1 MAERNQKRTVILA
14 VILAAVVAAALTY
27 TFSSREV
34 QAPVTPES
42 AVPLE
47 KAAVPDAAVPSP
59 GPAGTAV
66 AAETTPAPAP
76 VPVPAKAVALEQP
89 AGGTPLTLKALQFMP
104 ASAQF
109 ALGIPA
115 PASLVERVVPFVQQ
129 FVPGIDLAAEIDLI
143 AKDLAV
149 DMEVPGE
156 GGLVGVLAAMGF
168 DSRAGMG
175 AFLDLAELAK
185 VVADAAAAGSVPE
198 MPDLT
203 SIKGVLVIPVN
214 DPAKAEAS
222 LLKLLG
228 ELVSGM
234 EVKEE
239 VVGGATLKAYEGFG
253 GYFVCD
259 TVLALGNNLGLLKGA
274 AERIQSPAQF
284 QYGSAECPADDVHE
298 AAALVYGDRLMPLVE
313 LFAEQVSKLEATTQV
328 LLNAQMEKLRQIYS
342 GATAADPVLITCRV
356 GDDAV
361 ELKSKID
368 TEKYPALAQ
377 YMGPARPLRWAQ
389 LLPLDTKAFLS
400 LNFNEE
406 AKKQITDVYMGSIPE
421 DVRNRPGV
429 SQGIMYGSNALQ
441 LFGGEIT
448 FGASGLGIGFPS
460 VFLMVQLADFEGAQI
475 LLRVVPQADYQAPYR
490 DVQLKTLQVPFM
502 VPIYFATVED
512 ALILSNSD
520 EGIRKMIDLV
530 KDGKTSGFF
539 ESLNPPIPAD
549 TPIYQALVI
558 KPSLYTEVVAPMT
571 SLTGQQLPGE
581 AESIMKVVAAAFEDI
596 RILNE
601 MQGRWSVSRILAVRK
616 SGS

>member
-1 MAERNQKRTVILA
+1 MADRNQKRTVILA
-14 VILAAVVAAALTY
+14 VILAAVVAAAVTF

-34 QAPVTPES
+34 QAPVTPEE
-42 AVPLE
+42 AVPAE
-47 KAAVPDAAVPSP
+47 AAAVPEAAASPVSEADSVVAEEPAPPPAATSTADAAPVAKPS
-59 GPAGTAV
+59 
-66 AAETTPAPAP
+66 E
-76 VPVPAKAVALEQP
+76 
-89 AGGTPLTLKALQFMP
+89 GGTPLTLKALQFMP

-115 PASLVERVVPFVQQ
+115 PASLVERVAPFAQQ
-129 FVPGIDLAAEIDLI
+129 FLPDIDLAAEIELI

-149 DMEVPGE
+149 DMEVPGD

-168 DSRAGMG
+168 DSSAGMG
-175 AFLDLAELAK
+175 AFLDMAELAK
-185 VVADAAAAGSVPE
+185 VVAEAAAAGSLME

-203 SIKGVLVIPVN
+203 SMKGVLVIPVN

-234 EVKEE
+234 EVTEE
-239 VVGGATLKAYEGFG
+239 AVGGVTVKSYEGFG

-259 TVLALGNNLGLLKGA
+259 AVLALGNNLELLKGA
-274 AERIQSPAQF
+274 AERVQAPAQF
-284 QYGSAECPADDVHE
+284 QYGSADCPADDVHE

-328 LLNAQMEKLRQIYS
+328 LLNAQMEKLRQVY
-342 GATAADPVLITCRV
+342 AAAPVADPMLITCRV
-356 GDDAV
+356 GEDAV

-377 YMGPARPLRWAQ
+377 YMGPAKPLRWAQ
-389 LLPLDTKAFLS
+389 LLPQDTKAFLS

-406 AKKQITDVYMGSIPE
+406 AKKQITDVYMESIPE

-460 VFLMVQLADFEGAQI
+460 VFLMVQLADYEGAQI

-539 ESLNPPIPAD
+539 ESLNLPIPPDA
-549 TPIYQALVI
+549 PIYQALLV

-581 AESIMKVVAAAFEDI
+581 AESIMKVIAAAFEDI

-616 SGS
+616 PGS